1 MMYTGMSN
9 VKSQILSIYRGKSWN
24 FNFRETVFIIEFEEI
39 ICFTVGG
46 STEGSGG
53 WYSNQRSNY
62 CGGRSVQEKSRIGRY
77 TLLVLMVIL
86 PGGGYW
92 FYLRFCMMTKTK
104 I

>member
-62 CGGRSVQEKSRIGRY
+62 CGGRSVQEKSRIGSN
-77 TLLVLMVIL
+77 TLLSSLQ
-86 PGGGYW
+86 GYH
-92 FYLRFCMMTKTK
+92 YKEGREYIQSNVNK